1 VEIVLALISAVMFAL
16 GSVLQQKAGSD
27 GPSAGAGGP
36 LLFRMAQRPVW
47 LVGIAADA
55 LGFVSQAAA
64 LGIGRLDVVQ
74 PLLVTSVVF
83 ALPLGAWLGG
93 NRVGRNEAVA
103 AAVVVAGLGVFVA
116 LANPAGGRSGAPLGP
131 WLITIAVCGGLCLPL
146 LALAP
151 REPGARRAALLGV
164 AAGIL
169 FALSAALTKAVVDH
183 LSDGIPALLTHW
195 QLYGLVIVGYASM
208 TVNQMSLDAGSLSA
222 TMATSTSFDPI
233 VSVVIGLTLFEE
245 TIDTGPVQ
253 GAAILLALLVAL
265 GAMMVLARDQSRAD
279 PVPNP

>member
-16 GSVLQQKAGSD
+16 GSVLQQKAGAAA
-27 GPSAGAGGP
+27 PTAGASGP

-47 LVGIAADA
+47 LVGIVAD
-55 LGFVSQAAA
+55 G

-83 ALPLGAWLGG
+83 ALPLGAWLGDA
-93 NRVGRNEAVA
+93 RFGRREA
-103 AAVVVAGLGVFVA
+103 AAAVVVVAGLGVFVA
-116 LANPAGGRSGAPLGP
+116 LANPAGGRSGAPLGD
-131 WLITIAVCGGLCLPL
+131 WLICIAACAALCVPL
-146 LALAP
+146 VLLAP
-151 REPGARRAALLGV
+151 RRPGARRAALLGV

-183 LSDGIPALLTHW
+183 LSDGLTLLTHW
-195 QLYGLVIVGYASM
+195 QLYALVVVGYVSM

-233 VSVVIGLTLFEE
+233 ASVVLGLTLFEE
-245 TIDTGPVQ
+245 TIDTGPLQ
-253 GAAILLALLVAL
+253 GVAILLALAVAL
-265 GAMMVLARDQSRAD
+265 GAMIVLARDQQQTQTGVD
-279 PVPNP
+279 HVG